1 MCWSMGKGKLESI
14 LKQINMKIQRI
25 RILGDAFTLVLRRKF
40 IAILD
45 YIRKYEMPEL
55 NVFNFHLKRQER
67 EK

>member
-55 NVFNFHLKRQER
+55 NVF
-67 EK
+67 